1 MKFNPL
7 TPWHTKRYTKAR
19 PPVGLVWRGA
29 WEYSKTEISL
39 SLNEREKA
47 HSAKRDTAMV
57 PAEAVQRILDG
68 ILQELDMF
76 RGGHEGMDDVTAV
89 VIRCTEGTKSK

>member
-1 MKFNPL
+1 MYGEDRLAMLFAQLASN
-7 TPWHTKRYTKAR
+7 R
-19 PPVGLVWRGA
+19 
-29 WEYSKTEISL
+29 
-39 SLNEREKA
+39 
-47 HSAKRDTAMV
+47 SA
-57 PAEAVQRILDG
+57 QRILDG